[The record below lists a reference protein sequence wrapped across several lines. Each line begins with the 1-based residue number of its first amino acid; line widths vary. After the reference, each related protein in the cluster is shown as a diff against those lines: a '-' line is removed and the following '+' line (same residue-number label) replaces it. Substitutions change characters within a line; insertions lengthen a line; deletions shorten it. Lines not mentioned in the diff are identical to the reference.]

1 MKLAARVGNI
11 LRKAATVLAPLAPY
25 QWWPSVL
32 ESYTGAWQSNIEI
45 HRPTVIANWAVFSCV
60 TLIMGDVGKMPA
72 TVMQFN
78 AATRIWDKTLNRPVL
93 RKPNRYQ
100 TRIEF
105 IRMWVA
111 SLLLHGNTY
120 ILKER
125 DSERRIVALYILDPL
140 RVKPLIADDG
150 SVYYQLSED
159 LLSGLEESIV
169 VPASELI
176 HDRMHTLFHPLI
188 GVSPIYACGVA
199 AMQGAAIQNNS
210 AQFFNNMSRPS
221 GILTAPGSISTETSV
236 RLKEYWTTNFSGTN
250 AGKVAVVGDGLK
262 YEAMTITAED
272 SQLIEQLKFTGE
284 MICAVFHVP
293 AYKIGLGPM
302 PTANNTA
309 ALNQQYYEQAL
320 QPIVDNIELR
330 LDEGL
335 ELEFPFETWLDE
347 SVLLRMDPSTR
358 LDAHSK
364 AIGGGWF
371 APNEARR
378 EENRP
383 PVPGGDSPMMQ
394 QQNYSLIALAKR
406 DEKSVDGSDNIQATA
421 MNGAQVTS
429 LQGLIVAAANG
440 EIPAETARAAIQ
452 AAFPLLT
459 SEQIDAM
466 TAPLASFEPETP
478 TPTTGAPANQ
488 PDDVD
493 EEALTM
499 SYVIGLRKELEH
511 APAA

>member
-1 MKLAARVGNI
+1 MNLTVRVGTM
-11 LRKAATVLAPLAPY
+11 LRKAASFLAPIAPY

-32 ESYTGAWQSNIEI
+32 ESFTGAWQQNVVVD
-45 HRPTVIANWAVFSCV
+45 RATVIANWAVFSCV

-72 TVMQFN
+72 TVRQFN
-78 AATRIWDKTLNRPVL
+78 QSLKVWEPTLLRPVL

-120 ILKER
+120 VLKQRDER
-125 DSERRIVALYILDPL
+125 GFVVALYILDPF
-140 RVKPLIADDG
+140 RVRPLIAPDG
-150 SVYYQLSED
+150 SVYYSLSD
-159 LLSGLEESIV
+159 DQLSGLEESLT

-221 GILTAPGSISTETSV
+221 GILTAPGSISAETSA
-236 RLKEYWTTNFSGTN
+236 RLKEYWETNFSGTN

-262 YEAMTITAED
+262 YEAMTINAND
-272 SQLIEQLKFTGE
+272 SQMIEQLKFTGE

-302 PTANNTA
+302 PTANNLA

-320 QPIVDNIELR
+320 QPIVENIELR

-347 SVLLRMDPSTR
+347 AVLLRMDPSTR

-364 AIGGGWF
+364 AIGGGWL

-378 EENRP
+378 EENMA
-383 PVPGGDSPMMQ
+383 PVQGGDSPMMQ
-394 QQNYSLIALAKR
+394 QQNFSLVALQKR
-406 DEKSVDGSDNIQATA
+406 DEKSVDGSSDVQATA

-429 LQGLIVAAANG
+429 LQGLIVAAAEG
-440 EIPAETARAAIQ
+440 SIPPETARAAIQ

-459 SEQIDAM
+459 PAQIDAM
-466 TAPLASFEPETP
+466 IKPLAEFEPETP
-478 TPTTGAPANQ
+478 PTAESATQ
-488 PDDVD
+488 PDEVD

-499 SYVIGLRKELEH
+499 SYLIGLRKELEH
-511 APAA
+511 ARAA